1 MQAPDLLIIG
11 PYPDWDMKPLEA
23 DFTVHKYWEADDPEA
38 FVAERA
44 DKIRAMA
51 TRGDKGANAALIEA
65 LPNLEVIACYG
76 VGFDAIDIDCA
87 RDRGVRVTNTPDVLT
102 EDVAD
107 FGLALLLGTA
117 RMIPQGD
124 QHVRSGA
131 WSAGP
136 LPLATRLFGK
146 RLGVVGMGRIGAAV
160 AKRAAGFD
168 MQISYY
174 DINKRD
180 DLPYRHV
187 PDLVALAEDCDFL
200 IVTVAGG
207 AATSKIVNVDVLKA
221 LGPTGMLINISRGST
236 VDQVALLDA
245 LEAGTIGAAG
255 LDVFEVEPLEEPRF
269 VALDN
274 VVLQPHQASAT
285 IETRKAMGQL
295 VRDNLTAHFAGKPLL
310 TPVV

>member
-1 MQAPDLLIIG
+1 MPAPDLLIIA
-11 PYPDWDMKPLEA
+11 PYPEWDMKPLEA
-23 DFTVHKYWEADDPEA
+23 DFTVHKYWEAADQDA
-38 FVAERA
+38 FIADHA
-44 DKIRAMA
+44 DKIRAIA
-51 TRGDKGANAALIEA
+51 TRGDKGASRALVEA
-65 LPNLEVIACYG
+65 LPNLEIIVCYG

-107 FGLALLLGTA
+107 FGFALLLGTA

-131 WSAGP
+131 WSSGP
-136 LPLATRLFGK
+136 LPLATRLCGK
-146 RLGVVGMGRIGAAV
+146 RLGIVGMGRIGAAV

-168 MQISYY
+168 MDISYF

-187 PDLVALAEDCDFL
+187 DNLVSLARDADFL
-200 IVTVAGG
+200 VVTVAGG
-207 AATSKIVNVDVLKA
+207 AGTSKIVNKEVLAA
-221 LGPTGMLINISRGST
+221 LGPSGCLVNISRGST
-236 VDQVALLDA
+236 VDQAALLDA
-245 LEAGTIGAAG
+245 LEAGTIASAG
-255 LDVFEVEPLEEPRF
+255 LDVFESEPVDEPRF

-285 IETRKAMGQL
+285 LETRVAMGQL
-295 VRDNLTAHFAGKPLL
+295 MRDNLTAHFAGKPLL